1 MGEHL
6 SKEQAIA
13 EGFDKESYCN
23 QCNETIWH
31 KKEMPIYTRCK
42 SCGEILR
49 WKELRM

>member
-13 EGFDKESYCN
+13 EGFDKESYCY

-31 KKEMPIYTRCK
+31 KKEMPIYTRCE
-42 SCGEILR
+42 SCGDILR